1 MKMINQKS
9 EQDDI
14 NPMIGGSQGIR
25 MIEFFSGIGGM
36 RFAMQD
42 AIDHWNKSSDDDN
55 IGSSTTSNRTQQ
67 DYDDNN
73 ESTVTSTTSTTSTSK
88 STGGTTINDRS
99 IQSCIAYEISL
110 YANQTYSLNF
120 NEPLSSFKDDKRRD
134 ASATTATSGTRKNPF
149 AIYTKLIEQLQPQD
163 VDDVNLWTMSPP
175 CQPFTSTR
183 LAKQRDSADERCKG
197 FKAIM
202 TLLQKI
208 DEPKRPKWILVENVK
223 GFHGSNMLQEWYVC
237 LRECGYTWEEYLL
250 SPTQIGIPNNRTR
263 YYMLAE
269 RSNRFILHDS
279 ILTAMP
285 CQIEIDEI
293 QLLSTFITNEGGK
306 DYKDYMIPA
315 EVFDMVWAK
324 DLPIVCALD
333 RITHCFTAAYGR
345 QMHRATGSLL
355 LIDSERPHSIAE
367 EPIDRTD
374 MTLYK
379 GKLRRF
385 TENELLNLFGF
396 PSSFRFPDDLS
407 LGHRYKLIGNS
418 VNVKVISL
426 LLKYLV
432 LDG

>member
-99 IQSCIAYEISL
+99 IQSCVAYEISL

-163 VDDVNLWTMSPP
+163 VDDVNL
-175 CQPFTSTR
+175 
-183 LAKQRDSADERCKG
+183 L
-197 FKAIM
+197 
-202 TLLQKI
+202 
-208 DEPKRPKWILVENVK
+208 
-223 GFHGSNMLQEWYVC
+223 
-237 LRECGYTWEEYLL
+237 
-250 SPTQIGIPNNRTR
+250 
-263 YYMLAE
+263 
-269 RSNRFILHDS
+269 
-279 ILTAMP
+279 
-285 CQIEIDEI
+285 
-293 QLLSTFITNEGGK
+293 
-306 DYKDYMIPA
+306 
-315 EVFDMVWAK
+315 
-324 DLPIVCALD
+324 
-333 RITHCFTAAYGR
+333 
-345 QMHRATGSLL
+345 
-355 LIDSERPHSIAE
+355 
-367 EPIDRTD
+367 
-374 MTLYK
+374 
-379 GKLRRF
+379 
-385 TENELLNLFGF
+385 
-396 PSSFRFPDDLS
+396 
-407 LGHRYKLIGNS
+407 
-418 VNVKVISL
+418 
-426 LLKYLV
+426 
-432 LDG
+432 